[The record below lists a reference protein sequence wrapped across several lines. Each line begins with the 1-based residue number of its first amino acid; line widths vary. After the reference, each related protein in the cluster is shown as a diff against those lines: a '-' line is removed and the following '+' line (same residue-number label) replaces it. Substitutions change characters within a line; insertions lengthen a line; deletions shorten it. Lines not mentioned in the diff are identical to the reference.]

1 MHCFTGCDTVSAFV
15 RRGKITPLK
24 ALQKYSVFIEVF
36 ECLGKD
42 EQCSDILLD
51 DLEEFV
57 CRMYGK
63 PSYTSE
69 NKLRYDSFFINTK
82 VHQVRFSVL
91 LMALILVF
99 FLLAEHYW
107 KCILKEP
114 IISHSYGVF
123 PLNSFQMCQA
133 LKDRVGKL
141 MRMA

>member
-1 MHCFTGCDTVSAFV
+1 MHCFNGCDTVSAFV

-24 ALQKYSVFIEVF
+24 ALQKYSDFIEVF

-69 NKLRYDSFFINTK
+69 NKLRYDSLSQKYQGTSG
-82 VHQVRFSVL
+82 QVLS
-91 LMALILVF
+91 ALILVF
-99 FLLAEHYW
+99 FLLAEHHW

-133 LKDRVGKL
+133 LKDMVGKL
-141 MRMA
+141 MRTA